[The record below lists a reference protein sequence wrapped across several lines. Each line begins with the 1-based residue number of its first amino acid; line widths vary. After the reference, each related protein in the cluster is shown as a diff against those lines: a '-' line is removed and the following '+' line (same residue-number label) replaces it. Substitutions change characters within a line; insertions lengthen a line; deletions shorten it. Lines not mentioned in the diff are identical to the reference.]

1 MNTLSRPVGVV
12 TVGFLG
18 LFRRVT
24 QATLEVFLSAR
35 DDVTPL
41 AGDTE
46 STVRKTNPSSDCPE
60 PPQPAAT
67 TSRTAGS
74 RPRGHRTRTGGRETE
89 APSAAIRASSGG
101 RCRCRLESWG
111 REEHG
116 GALGLRSQDRRVAPE
131 APFEIG
137 SLAPELSD
145 ELLRLGRVAD
155 HPRGDHE
162 QELGPHDCVNVDA
175 EQEPD

>member
-18 LFRRVT
+18 LLTRVT
-24 QATLEVFLSAR
+24 QATLEWFLSAR

-41 AGDTE
+41 AGDTD
-46 STVRKTNPSSDCPE
+46 STVRKTNAPPDCPEPE

-67 TSRTAGS
+67 TTRAAGS

-89 APSAAIRASSGG
+89 APSADIRASSGG

-145 ELLRLGRVAD
+145 
-155 HPRGDHE
+155 
-162 QELGPHDCVNVDA
+162 
-175 EQEPD
+175 